1 MHTFKTMQN
10 PALLGKFLALA
21 SSFLH
26 ISMGFLSLK
35 CMSKEWKQNWLGKH
49 KIFEN
54 TNKNNIANFAHLR
67 LGPTH

>member
-1 MHTFKTMQN
+1 MQN
-10 PALLGKFLALA
+10 PSKVSG
-21 SSFLH
+21 SSTLILH

-54 TNKNNIANFAHLR
+54 TKKKNIANFAYLH